1 LRHASQPIGCGEPAG
16 DNVGVTEL
24 PLRERLVEA
33 GVVLLEEDGLGNL
46 TLRAIARR
54 AGVSHG
60 APRRYFPTHNALLA
74 AIAAT
79 GLRDLAERLR
89 TDPPSNPASPGT
101 TTVPGTTTLLG
112 TTAGS
117 GVMAGRGVTAEGQL
131 VGAALRYLE
140 FAAERP
146 GMFELL
152 FRHDLLAGAGENL
165 RETSLPLLQTFVDLV
180 AQVRPMDVEARATAL
195 WTNIHGLATL
205 RATNALGLLGTAD
218 LTPLVHHVVRVHIS

>member
-1 LRHASQPIGCGEPAG
+1 
-16 DNVGVTEL
+16 VTT
-24 PLRERLVEA
+24 PLRDRLVQD
-33 GVVLLEEDGLGNL
+33 GVDLLEEEGLGNL
-46 TLRAIARR
+46 TLRAITRR

-79 GLRDLAERLR
+79 GLADLAGRLE
-89 TDPPSNPASPGT
+89 PVG
-101 TTVPGTTTLLG
+101 
-112 TTAGS
+112 
-117 GVMAGRGVTAEGQL
+117 EGQAEEEL

-152 FRHDLLAGAGENL
+152 FRHDLLASAGGNL
-165 RETSLPLLQTFVDLV
+165 RATSLPLFQTFIDLV
-180 AQVRPMDVEARATAL
+180 AQVHPADAPVRATAL

-205 RATNALGLLGTAD
+205 RATNALELLGTTD
-218 LTPLVHHVVRVHIS
+218 LTPMVKHVVHIHLN